1 MTTYSYIDAAITAIS
16 ERNGQMA
23 TIANICQKQ
32 VGAASPAHTIAMAYV
47 TIKHRQLEWHKQQ
60 PAGVKLSD
68 YPEVKPETCLLF
80 VQQLQNRICWLSR
93 SIYVAQSEEDEKDVA
108 NGIDFSADK
117 LEELDLEPVD
127 TDHIKDLVDD
137 DFATLT
143 AVNSYLCKKMS
154 YLDTL
159 PVLEYYKHDAFNEST
174 QEWETKAVAVNYD
187 EAMAIIQDIID
198 ARKEEDAE
206 AEYKEAANMSFK

>member
-1 MTTYSYIDAAITAIS
+1 MTTYSYIDPAITAIS
-16 ERNGQMA
+16 ERSGQMA
-23 TIANICQKQ
+23 TIADICQQQ
-32 VGAASPAHTIAMAYV
+32 VGAASPANAIAMAHTV
-47 TIKHRQLEWHKQQ
+47 IKHRQLEWHKQQ

-68 YPEVKPETCLLF
+68 YPDVKPETCLLF
-80 VQQLQNRICWLSR
+80 VQQLMNRICWLSR
-93 SIYVAQSEEDEKDVA
+93 SVYVAQSEEDEKDVA

-127 TDHIKDLVDD
+127 TDHIKELVDD
-137 DFATLT
+137 DFSTLT
-143 AVNSYLCKKMS
+143 AVNSFLCKKMS

-187 EAMAIIQDIID
+187 EAMAVIQDIID